1 MLTYLQETR
10 EDKDLGFDLP
20 IGVALAILL
29 AYLNQKQ
36 DDGNSRLNKA
46 CDDDKYITLNI

>member
-1 MLTYLQETR
+1 MLTYLQEAR

-20 IGVALAILL
+20 ISFALAILL

-46 CDDDKYITLNI
+46 CDDHKYITLNF